1 MTHRHGRQLLQ
12 EHAGGLLLVMI
23 LVLLPM
29 GRSAELPLLLS
40 ALLGLRELPRLWRDA
55 DARPVAWAFFGYWLP
70 ELISAFDA
78 ITPAKA
84 WTEVGADLR
93 FLPFLLFAQKTL
105 RSAAHL
111 QRVLA
116 ASAAV
121 LTLWLLDALLQAS
134 TGHGLGGSNV
144 TDRLSGIFGDD
155 NLKLGGV
162 LATLS
167 PLLLLQ
173 ARALGGRWLL
183 LASAGLCLWVILLA
197 GARAA
202 WLMYALVLGVLLWR
216 ELRGGRRAILGL
228 AATCLLGLL
237 SSAAL
242 YQSSA
247 NFAERVERS
256 AAALQGDQAA
266 LDHALSF
273 RLPIWRAAICMIENH
288 PWNGV
293 GVRGFRYAYASCS
306 KPDDR
311 FLDASSG
318 TGALHAHQW
327 ILEVLSETGGLGL
340 ICWVLGM
347 VALWRWHRRR
357 PAAERQALLAPS
369 LAIAVLLFPANTHYA
384 LYSSFHGLLLFWLL
398 ALWLAK
404 PRAAQA
410 AQDVPALDRYP

>member
-1 MTHRHGRQLLQ
+1 
-12 EHAGGLLLVMI
+12 
-23 LVLLPM
+23 
-29 GRSAELPLLLS
+29 
-40 ALLGLRELPRLWRDA
+40 
-55 DARPVAWAFFGYWLP
+55 
-70 ELISAFDA
+70 
-78 ITPAKA
+78 
-84 WTEVGADLR
+84 
-93 FLPFLLFAQKTL
+93 
-105 RSAAHL
+105 
-111 QRVLA
+111 
-116 ASAAV
+116 
-121 LTLWLLDALLQAS
+121 
-134 TGHGLGGSNV
+134 
-144 TDRLSGIFGDD
+144 
-155 NLKLGGV
+155 
-162 LATLS
+162 
-167 PLLLLQ
+167 
-173 ARALGGRWLL
+173 
-183 LASAGLCLWVILLA
+183 
-197 GARAA
+197 
-202 WLMYALVLGVLLWR
+202 
-216 ELRGGRRAILGL
+216 
-228 AATCLLGLL
+228 
-237 SSAAL
+237 
-242 YQSSA
+242 
-247 NFAERVERS
+247 
-256 AAALQGDQAA
+256 
-266 LDHALSF
+266 
-273 RLPIWRAAICMIENH
+273 MIENH